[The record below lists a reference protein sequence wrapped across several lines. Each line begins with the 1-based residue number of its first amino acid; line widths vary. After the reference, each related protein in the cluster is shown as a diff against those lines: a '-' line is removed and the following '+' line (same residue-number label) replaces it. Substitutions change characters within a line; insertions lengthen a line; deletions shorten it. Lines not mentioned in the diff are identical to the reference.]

1 MSIHEW
7 INEYG
12 IYHKNKT
19 NKLIHWFCVP
29 AIMFSLFGLLD
40 LFQFNKTLDLSF
52 LNLNIIANISILN
65 IFILLSIIFYIRLS
79 LTLSL
84 GMIIFSILL
93 VSLIDYF
100 DKFQIFINY
109 KLFIYL
115 SIFIAAWIG
124 QFIGH
129 KIEGKKPAFFKD
141 LQFLLIG
148 PIWLLSFI
156 YKRCGV
162 RI

>member
-12 IYHKNKT
+12 IYHKNKI

-29 AIMFSLFGLLD
+29 TIMFSLFGLLD
-40 LFQFNKTLDLSF
+40 LFPFNKTLNLSL
-52 LNLNIIANISILN
+52 LNLSILADINILN

-84 GMIIFSILL
+84 GMIIFSVLL
-93 VSLIDYF
+93 VYLIDYF
-100 DKFQIFINY
+100 DNFQIIINY
-109 KLFIYL
+109 KLIIYL
-115 SIFIAAWIG
+115 SIFIVAWIG

-156 YKRCGV
+156 YKKCGV

>member
-40 LFQFNKTLDLSF
+40 LFQFNKALDLSF

-100 DKFQIFINY
+100 DKFQIIINY

-115 SIFIAAWIG
+115 SIFTAAWIG

-156 YKRCGV
+156 YKKCGV

>member
-1 MSIHEW
+1 MLH
-7 INEYG
+7 NQYEYG

-40 LFQFNKTLDLSF
+40 LLQFNQTLDLSF
-52 LNLNIIANISILN
+52 LNLNIIANINILN

-109 KLFIYL
+109 IVVF
-115 SIFIAAWIG
+115 
-124 QFIGH
+124 
-129 KIEGKKPAFFKD
+129 
-141 LQFLLIG
+141 
-148 PIWLLSFI
+148 
-156 YKRCGV
+156 
-162 RI
+162 

>member
-40 LFQFNKTLDLSF
+40 LFQFNKALDLSF

-156 YKRCGV
+156 YKKCGV

>member
-40 LFQFNKTLDLSF
+40 LLQFNQTLDLSF

-100 DKFQIFINY
+100 DKFQIIINY

-156 YKRCGV
+156 YKKCGV

>member
-40 LFQFNKTLDLSF
+40 LLQFNKTLDLSF

-100 DKFQIFINY
+100 DKFQIIINY

-115 SIFIAAWIG
+115 SIFPAAWIG

-156 YKRCGV
+156 YKKCGV

>member
-40 LFQFNKTLDLSF
+40 LFQFNKALDLSF

-100 DKFQIFINY
+100 DKFQIIINY

-156 YKRCGV
+156 YKKCGV

>member
-29 AIMFSLFGLLD
+29 AIMLSLFGLLD
-40 LFQFNKTLDLSF
+40 LLPFNKTLDLSF
-52 LNLNIIANISILN
+52 LNLIIVADINILN
-65 IFILLSIIFYIRLS
+65 IFILLSIIFYVRLS

-93 VSLIDYF
+93 VSLINYF
-100 DKFQIFINY
+100 DNFQIIINY
-109 KLFIYL
+109 KLLIYL
-115 SIFIAAWIG
+115 FIFIVAWIG

-156 YKRCGV
+156 YKKCGV
-162 RI
+162 PI